1 MSNNK
6 ENKAALISQGDF
18 LISSSIPLKT
28 VFFSSSLAVVFSEK
42 GSQRFGMG
50 IFSIP
55 EIKRFNTNLFLSV
68 NYGLWLSY
76 LNYIREVKNKNN
88 ICISVF
94 GASNIIG
101 KAHEDSGYGFKNLLF
116 FDKIV
121 QELNVNRLF
130 NDLGGNFCRKLELFP
145 GEKRL
150 FVNNSL
156 AEKIDYDF

>member
-1 MSNNK
+1 MSNDEKNK
-6 ENKAALISQGDF
+6 VALLAQGDF

-28 VFFSSSLAVVFSEK
+28 VFFSSSLAIVFSEK

-50 IFSIP
+50 LFSIP
-55 EIKRFNTNLFLSV
+55 DIEIFNTNLFLSV
-68 NYGLWLSY
+68 NHGLWLSY
-76 LNYIREVKNKNN
+76 LNYIREVKNKDN
-88 ICISVF
+88 ISISVF

-101 KAHEDSGYGFKNLLF
+101 KAHENSGYGFKNLLF

-130 NDLGGNFCRKLELFP
+130 NDLGGNFCRQLELFP
-145 GEKRL
+145 GEKHL

-156 AEKIDYDF
+156 AERINYDF